1 MSLFNFFGGSKAEM
15 HEIPNEIKTQL
26 DYLRQIDQESQ
37 RASDEQLLM
46 SFDFA
51 MRQESPPMVDIK
63 TMYWELIS
71 AQICGVIGER
81 LVELGH
87 EDDAQYWFNHAL
99 QMDERAENT
108 RGQIKSAAALGD
120 LYRRR
125 GNFEEA
131 MKIFQKMLKCAENL
145 SDPTLLSALY
155 NEIGLTYRRQ
165 GQYSKAID
173 YYLKGLKIDEELGD
187 DNGLAAS
194 YGNLGN
200 VYTEMGALTKALEM
214 YEQALVF
221 GLRSCDD
228 NLVRKT
234 RKFIDEIKTKQNKRI
249 NEPLPAIAVGNE
261 KSALNLLLKGGQKL
275 ASSNWLE
282 ARECFL
288 EALEMS
294 ENLGDPMS
302 KCMALSALGHLLI
315 NHGEFSNALELCQ
328 EALKLAEE
336 LNDPFLQSGIYDEI
350 GTSYYGMSQYPQA
363 IEYFKRVTAISEA
376 SNDNPGIFSGY
387 GNLGMV
393 YLMQGDFE
401 KAMEV
406 QLKSLELALKQDNDM
421 WKALS
426 YGNLGTVYHAKGQ
439 FDKAEESYNESLAI
453 SNRIQDNDTSANQYG
468 NLGALYAEHGRYDDA
483 IDVYN
488 KALSIKKASEAEPG
502 VGLHY
507 GNLATC
513 YQKMGDIHRARD
525 FFDKSLDILERIK
538 DYNNAAKFYFNR
550 GLLYSDNFDNP
561 SQASADFNKAK
572 ALFELVGDADSAQKA
587 AHALR
592 GFEANSIFP
601 RPIEAI

>member
-1 MSLFNFFGGSKAEM
+1 MSLFNFFGGSKAET

-81 LVELGH
+81 LVELGN
-87 EDDAQYWFNHAL
+87 EDDAQHWFNHAL

-108 RGQIKSAAALGD
+108 RGQIKSAAAMGD

-145 SDPTLLSALY
+145 CDPTLLSALY

-200 VYTEMGALTKALEM
+200 VYAEMGAITKALEM
-214 YEQALVF
+214 YEKALVF
-221 GLRSCDD
+221 GLKSGDD
-228 NLVRKT
+228 NLVQKT
-234 RKFIDEIKTKQNKRI
+234 RKLI
-249 NEPLPAIAVGNE
+249 NEKKIWQNQRNQHINEAPPAITDGKE
-261 KSALNLLLKGGQKL
+261 KSAQNLLLKGGQKL
-275 ASSNWLE
+275 ATSNWLE

-288 EALEMS
+288 EALEMA
-294 ENLGDPMS
+294 EDTGDLVS
-302 KCMALSALGHLLI
+302 RCMALSALGQLFNNL
-315 NHGEFSNALELCQ
+315 GEFSKALGLCQ

-336 LNDPFLQSGIYDEI
+336 LNDPFLQSVIYDEI
-350 GTSYYGMSQYPQA
+350 GTTYYGMSQYPQT
-363 IEYFKRVTAISEA
+363 IEYFKKVMTISEA
-376 SNDNPGIFSGY
+376 SNDNAGIFSGY

-406 QLKSLELALKQDNDM
+406 QQKSLELALKQDNDM

-468 NLGALYAEHGRYDDA
+468 NLGALYAEQGRYDDA

-488 KALSIKKASEAEPG
+488 KALSIKKYLEAEPG
-502 VGLHY
+502 EGLHY

-513 YQKMGDIHRARD
+513 YQKKGDIHRARD

-550 GLLYSDNFDNP
+550 GLLYRDDLGNL
-561 SQASADFNKAK
+561 SQASTDFNKAK
-572 ALFELVGDADSAQKA
+572 GLFDMVGDADSAQKA

-592 GFEANSIFP
+592 GF
-601 RPIEAI
+601 